1 MNRKTLILAF
11 LFVMITDIT
20 SAQDSI
26 QANKSSFIK
35 RYWQSLIHGNVDR
48 THEKAFDLSFA
59 VAPSYSREGGI
70 GFGGSATGLYRMD
83 MADSTMAPSNVTI
96 GTNASL
102 KGFFSLIGNGT
113 NYFTDGRTRLIYGA
127 KFTRKVLD
135 FWGIRFD
142 DCAVNPTSEYV
153 RTQFRIDADYNYRLG
168 KCFYFGAVL
177 NLNYTNAAKIMNP
190 SYLNGQDAGYYL
202 TGIGASFQIDT
213 RDNPTN
219 PHGGIYLLLREVVY
233 QKFLGT
239 SDMTSWATTFTL
251 CGYQPLWKGGILAGD
266 FYAQFNSKDS
276 PWILR
281 EELGGVMG
289 RMRGYYAGRYID
301 SNQIAAQIEL
311 RQHIASRF
319 GCVAWV
325 GAGTVFPSM
334 QEFQWNNILPNYGIG
349 LRVEFKHNMNLRL
362 DFGFGKD
369 TAGLCFGFG
378 EAF

>member
-96 GTNASL
+96 GANASL

-113 NYFTDGRTRLIYGA
+113 NYFTDGRSRLIYGA

-177 NLNYTNAAKIMNP
+177 NLNYTNAARIMNP

-202 TGIGASFQIDT
+202 TGIGTSF
-213 RDNPTN
+213 
-219 PHGGIYLLLREVVY
+219 
-233 QKFLGT
+233 
-239 SDMTSWATTFTL
+239 
-251 CGYQPLWKGGILAGD
+251 
-266 FYAQFNSKDS
+266 
-276 PWILR
+276 
-281 EELGGVMG
+281 
-289 RMRGYYAGRYID
+289 
-301 SNQIAAQIEL
+301 
-311 RQHIASRF
+311 
-319 GCVAWV
+319 
-325 GAGTVFPSM
+325 
-334 QEFQWNNILPNYGIG
+334 
-349 LRVEFKHNMNLRL
+349 
-362 DFGFGKD
+362 
-369 TAGLCFGFG
+369 
-378 EAF
+378 